1 MDLASVLVTIKRFTN
16 LSILMFISQKFAFSK
31 TKEAIGGAWDPIVG
45 ATFLHLHQ
53 MTEGTLVPLGWRVG

>member
-16 LSILMFISQKFAFSK
+16 LSIVMFISQKFAFSK

-45 ATFLHLHQ
+45 ATFLHLH
-53 MTEGTLVPLGWRVG
+53 